1 MDWYYSIA
9 IIAVVAIC
17 TLLTR
22 AFPFLVFA
30 GKREVP
36 QIIRYLGGVLPPA
49 IMAILVVYCLK
60 NVNFFS
66 ANHGIPDLIA
76 SLLVIALHLW
86 KKNTLLSI
94 GIGTVC
100 YMFLVQFVFV

>member
-1 MDWYYSIA
+1 MDGGYLIS

-22 AFPFLVFA
+22 AFPFLVFG

-36 QIIRYLGGVLPPA
+36 QIIRYLGRVLPPA
-49 IMAILVVYCLK
+49 IMAILVVYCMK

-66 ANHGIPDLIA
+66 GNHGIPDLLA
-76 SLLVIALHLW
+76 SLLVIVLHLW
-86 KKNTLLSI
+86 KRNTLLSI

-100 YMFLVQFVFV
+100 YMFLIQFVFV